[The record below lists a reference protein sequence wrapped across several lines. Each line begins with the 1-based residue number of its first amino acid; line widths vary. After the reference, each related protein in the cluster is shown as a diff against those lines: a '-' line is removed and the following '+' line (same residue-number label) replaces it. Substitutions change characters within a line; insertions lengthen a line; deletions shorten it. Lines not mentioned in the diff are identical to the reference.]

1 MKLFLKLGLLIF
13 VVSAL
18 FTIMSCNS
26 GFGFREGKTISCDA
40 ESLTPNK
47 KYFIGNENA
56 KYLFSAGGSQLFGE
70 AHSGKYSAVASKKNP
85 YVLAFT
91 IKNTGPDMFFKASVW
106 RKSSNN
112 SGVLVVSDKTAKRL
126 YQVAAMPV
134 TEGENGWEK
143 LSIEFFTPPNFLNDD
158 VKIYCWSN
166 TGDSVYFDDIKI
178 VNTQK
183 KYPKYKEQPLVIVLD
198 TLDYRKLMNK
208 RIEAFNAG
216 VLQSAE
222 NDWVKG
228 IVFGDG
234 KMMKAKLRL
243 KGDWLDHLVGDKWSF
258 RIKMRKNFAWR
269 RLRVF
274 SIQTPSARD
283 YLYEWF
289 SHQLYESKDILTTRY
304 GFVPV
309 DFGNKPRGLYAWEEH
324 FTKQLIESR
333 KRREGP
339 ILKLSEDPFWQIQR
353 VAKVTGKWAHLPY
366 YNVSTIEPFSQSKT
380 LKSPTLY
387 RQFIIAS
394 KLMNQYKYKRN
405 KPAGIFDV
413 DKMAKYFAMLDL
425 THARHGMAW
434 HNQRF
439 YYNPILCK
447 LEPIAY
453 DGFTNNVDIDFSI
466 NDNMAYFLL
475 SHKPYVVQHYNFY
488 YLFEDKSFLNLYL
501 TYLKEY
507 SSTVFV
513 DSINRKL
520 SDKVSYYDSLI
531 TLEFPRKHFDKEFL
545 TKSAKAL
552 RGYLPKLEKFIAQ
565 KEADNDLHVKII
577 EEDNSDTTVALGT
590 PAFFVTAYLERRL
603 GDSSLLGVHNFF
615 GRPIK
620 LIGTG
625 IKKRFV
631 QDYLPTPEKMAPYK
645 KGEDGIVKKLV
656 VELQPLYLFFQV
668 EGFDDLYSVKINPW
682 PYPSGITPQ
691 QELMKTVDLKNSPA
705 IDTIIGNDIFIA
717 KGSFSIDKH
726 VIIPKGYR
734 VVFSPGTTIDLINN
748 AIFLSYS
755 PVYMKGTAE
764 QPIVVKSS
772 DGTGN
777 GFTILQAGDQSVLNN
792 VIFENL
798 NTLNYKGWT
807 LSGAVTFY
815 ESDATITNTI
825 FADNNCEDALNM
837 VRSKIVLK
845 NSRFERTYSDAFDS
859 DFSNGLVDGVTFV
872 DVGNDAIDFSGS
884 RIDVAN
890 TTIRGAQDKG
900 VSAGE
905 DSHFKVRNTF
915 ISGANIGLASK
926 DLSSLDVTN
935 SKVDSCNYGAV
946 LLQKKP
952 EYGPATMN
960 LQKVDIT
967 NCKTKFLIEK
977 GSKVIFNHTIIK
989 GDKKKVAKMFY

>member
-1 MKLFLKLGLLIF
+1 MKLLLKSGLLAL
-13 VVSAL
+13 VVATL
-18 FTIMSCNS
+18 FTVMSCHNS
-26 GFGFREGKTISCDA
+26 LGFREGKTISCDA
-40 ESLTPNK
+40 ERLTPNK
-47 KYFIGNENA
+47 KYFIGNENV
-56 KYLFSAGGSQLFGE
+56 KYFFSAGDSQYDGE

-106 RKSSNN
+106 RKSANN
-112 SGVLVVSDKTAKRL
+112 RGVLVVSDSTAKRL
-126 YQVAAMPV
+126 YNVTNLPV
-134 TEGENGWEK
+134 TEGKNGWEK
-143 LSIEFFTPPNFLNDD
+143 LSIGFFTPPNFVNDD
-158 VKIYCWSN
+158 VKVYCWSN
-166 TGDSVYFDDIKI
+166 TGDSVCFDDIKI
-178 VNTQK
+178 VYAKK
-183 KYPKYKEQPLVIVLD
+183 KYPHYKEQPLVIVLD

-258 RIKMRKNFAWR
+258 RIKMRKNYAWR

-283 YLYEWF
+283 FLYEWF

-309 DFGNKPRGLYAWEEH
+309 ALGNKPRGLYAWEEH
-324 FTKQLIESR
+324 FTKQLVESR
-333 KRREGP
+333 QRREGP
-339 ILKLSEDPFWQIQR
+339 ILKLSEDAFWQIQR
-353 VAKVTGKWAHLPY
+353 LAKVTGKWAHMPY
-366 YNVSTIEPFSQSKT
+366 YNVSTIEPFSQNKT

-405 KPAGIFDV
+405 KPADIFDV
-413 DKMAKYFAMLDL
+413 DKLAKYFAILDI

-453 DGFTNNVDIDFSI
+453 DGFTDHLNIDFSI
-466 NDNMAYFLL
+466 NDNMAYKLL
-475 SHKPYVVQHYNFY
+475 NNKSSVKEYCNFCH
-488 YLFEDKSFLNLYL
+488 LFEDKTFLNLYL
-501 TYLKEY
+501 TYLTEY
-507 SSTVFV
+507 SSSAFV

-520 SDKVSYYDSLI
+520 YSQVNYFDSLI
-531 TLEFPRKHFDKEFL
+531 NIEFPMIHFDKEFL
-545 TKSAKAL
+545 SKSAGAV
-552 RGYLPKLEKFIAQ
+552 RGYLPELENFIAQ
-565 KEADNDLHVKII
+565 KEANNDLYIKVI

-590 PAFFVTAYLERRL
+590 PAFFVTAYLEKRL

-625 IKKRFV
+625 IKKRLV
-631 QDYLPTPEKMAPYK
+631 QDYFPTSEKMAPYNNS
-645 KGEDGIVKKLV
+645 EDGVVKTLV

-717 KGSFSIDKH
+717 RGSFSIDKH

-792 VIFENL
+792 VMFENL

-845 NSRFERTYSDAFDS
+845 NSRFERTFSDAFDS
-859 DFSNGLVDGVTFV
+859 DFSNGLVDSVTFI

-890 TTIRGAQDKG
+890 TIIHGAQDKG

-926 DLSSLDVTN
+926 DLSSLEVTG
-935 SKVDSCNYGAV
+935 SKVDSCNYGVV

-960 LQKVDIT
+960 LQKVDIN

-977 GSKVIFNHTIIK
+977 GSKVIFNHTVIE
-989 GDKKKVAKMFY
+989 GDKKNVAKIFY